1 VDGFERTTAVAASI
15 RALTAEQAL
24 RSGGGYLSQAC
35 SSADILA
42 TLFTRV
48 LSLGPSLAPSR
59 PERFVGVPGHTPSNP
74 SGGRYLGARTADTDR
89 FILSPAHYAMA
100 LYATLISVD
109 RLAPETLEQ
118 FNQDGGIVEMIGA
131 EHSPGC
137 ELTTG
142 SFGQALSQAA
152 GIALARRAR
161 GDSGRVWVFMSDG
174 ELQEGQ
180 TWEALQFL
188 AFHRLDNVAAVVDVN
203 GQQVDGRMSEV
214 MEVEPLAD
222 KVKAFGTHVLRVDA
236 HDPAALEAAARQRM
250 PEMPLIILADS
261 NTTRGL
267 RSLQSRWPRL
277 HYVRLSND
285 EEREHL
291 KEDVAELRVLMTAMG
306 APR

>member
-1 VDGFERTTAVAASI
+1 MEHTTAVAASI
-15 RALTAEQAL
+15 RALTAEQTL

-48 LSLGPSLAPSR
+48 LRLGPSLGPSR
-59 PERFVGVPGHTPSNP
+59 PEPFVGVPGHVPSNP
-74 SGGRYLGARTADTDR
+74 SGGRYLGARTPDTDR
-89 FILSPAHYAMA
+89 FVLSPAHYAMA
-100 LYATLISVD
+100 LYATLISVG
-109 RLAPETLEQ
+109 RLSPEALGQ
-118 FNQDGGIVEMIGA
+118 FNQDGSIVEMIGA

-161 GDSGRVWVFMSDG
+161 GDSGLVWVFMSDG

-188 AFHRLDNVAAVVDVN
+188 AFQRLDNVAVVVDVN
-203 GQQVDGRMSEV
+203 GQQVDGRMADV
-214 MEVEPLAD
+214 MGVEPLAD
-222 KVKAFGTHVLRVDA
+222 KVKAFGAHVMRVDA
-236 HDPAALEAAARQRM
+236 HDPAALAAAARQRV
-250 PEMPLIILADS
+250 PGMPLVILADS
-261 NTTRGL
+261 DPTCGL
-267 RSLQSRWPRL
+267 PSLQSRWPRL
-277 HYVRLSND
+277 HYVRLASD

-291 KEDVAELRVLMTAMG
+291 REDVARLRTVATALG
-306 APR
+306 AQR

>member
-1 VDGFERTTAVAASI
+1 MDGIEDTMAVAARI
-15 RALTAEQAL
+15 RALTAEQTL

-42 TLFTRV
+42 TLFTRI
-48 LSLGPSLAPSR
+48 LRLGPSQGPSR
-59 PERFVGVPGHTPSNP
+59 PGPFVGVPGHEPNNP
-74 SGGRYLGARTADTDR
+74 SGGRYLGSRTPDTDR

-100 LYATLISVD
+100 LYAALICVG
-109 RLAPETLEQ
+109 RLGPKALEQ

-152 GIALARRAR
+152 GIAIARRAR
-161 GDSGRVWVFMSDG
+161 GDGGLVWVFMSDG

-188 AFHRLDNVAAVVDVN
+188 AFHRLDNVAVVVDVN
-203 GQQVDGRMSEV
+203 GQQVDGRMTGV
-214 MEVEPLAD
+214 MGVEPLED
-222 KVKAFGTHVLRVDA
+222 KVRAFGAHVLRVDA
-236 HDPAALEAAARQRM
+236 HDPAALAAAARQGTLG
-250 PEMPLIILADS
+250 MPLVILADS
-261 NTTRGL
+261 DPSRGL
-267 RSLQSRWPRL
+267 PSLRSRWPRL
-277 HYVRLSND
+277 HYVRLASD

-291 KEDVAELRVLMTAMG
+291 RTDVARLRTITRAAS
-306 APR
+306 APQ